1 MITYVTNSLKNSGD
15 GLALQITKPA
25 RAAGLV
31 EERDTPD
38 GRTPTYR
45 AETRVHA
52 FAGLLLVVDTEKVSD
67 DEEASLVA
75 VAARD
80 TQTAY
85 RTMTATVQV
94 AGNGYQLQLP
104 PAGDAGLRKGDKP
117 AVRTAPSALVIAN
130 DGVDGRVRPTR
141 VAEDLVTIRRDQSD

>member
-1 MITYVTNSLKNSGD
+1 MKRSGD
-15 GLALQITKPA
+15 GLALQLTKPA
-25 RAAGLV
+25 RTAGLV

-38 GRTPTYR
+38 GKTPTYR

-52 FAGLLLVVDTEKVSD
+52 FGGLLLVVDTDRVPD
-67 DEEASLVA
+67 DEEAELVA
-75 VAARD
+75 AAARD

-85 RTMTATVQV
+85 RTMTATVQI

-104 PAGDAGLRKGDKP
+104 PAVDAGLRQGDKP
-117 AVRTAPSALVIAN
+117 AVSTAPGVLLAAN
-130 DGVDGRVRPTR
+130 DDVDGRVRPTR